1 MIRKVFKNRKP
12 NAKIHALLNK
22 YNIPKHYFSV
32 NRKMVANAM
41 FVGLFFAMIPM
52 PMQMLAVIL
61 TLSIIKFNVPIAV
74 SLVWITNPLTM
85 PFIFYGEYTLGN
97 LFFTQEAVPIQMT
110 IEWFQNNL
118 DSIFMPLYLGAL
130 ITAFVLAFTS
140 RYLVNHL
147 WKRSVKNEKRNKET
161 KT

>member
-1 MIRKVFKNRKP
+1 MIRKLFKNRKP
-12 NAKIHALLNK
+12 NAKVHAFVSK
-22 YNIPKHYFSV
+22 YNIPKHYLSV

-61 TLSIIKFNVPIAV
+61 TLSVIKFNVPIAI

-97 LFFTQEAVPIQMT
+97 LFLAQEGVPIQMT

-118 DSIFMPLYLGAL
+118 DTIFMPLYLGAL
-130 ITAFVLAFTS
+130 ITAVFLAFSS

-147 WKRSVKNEKRNKET
+147 WKRSVKNEKRHKET